1 MPEGLLKPR
10 AEIGCPAGERS
21 GVSASLTFL
30 APGSQD
36 PRDPPASRPAP
47 RRVGNDNYTRK
58 ESTTTRGPR
67 LASLRTRR
75 FGPSFQQ
82 HPPHPLPIANH
93 SLAICGL
100 RWSCA
105 PGCSSPQM
113 QALWQLRHPASCPDA
128 RQAGTSRW
136 RLPLP
141 APLPAAENGCDFT
154 HTLRAHTRAHNALSR
169 RRCWHTRTS
178 LDISLLHS
186 LCGTC
191 FPAPGSLFALL
202 HLFFVTF
209 LLSFPPS
216 PNLGLPHSPPT
227 APWGPSPSPRD
238 GEGAAETRPAR
249 AERGPCCAR
258 GRHRW
263 AGLWPA
269 PCLFSLRPLNA
280 RLRRKDYRGRIMPG
294 VNTRANKSACTTPP
308 TPLGP
313 GPRGWGRERVPRC

>member
-10 AEIGCPAGERS
+10 AEIGCPAGGRS
-21 GVSASLTFL
+21 DVSASPTFL

-58 ESTTTRGPR
+58 ESTTRGATTRIAPHAQVR
-67 LASLRTRR
+67 L
-75 FGPSFQQ
+75 SFQQ
-82 HPPHPLPIANH
+82 QPPPPRLPIANH

-100 RWSCA
+100 RWSSA
-105 PGCSSPQM
+105 PGCSLPQM
-113 QALWQLRHPASCPDA
+113 QALWQLRHPVSCPHA

-154 HTLRAHTRAHNALSR
+154 HTLRVHTRAHNALSR
-169 RRCWHTRTS
+169 RRCWHRRTS
-178 LDISLLHS
+178 LGISLLRS

-202 HLFFVTF
+202 HLFFATF

-216 PNLGLPHSPPT
+216 PNPGLPHSPPT
-227 APWGPSPSPRD
+227 APWVPRLLRRMER
-238 GEGAAETRPAR
+238 GRWRRALCARSEGRAAR
-249 AERGPCCAR
+249 AAGT
-258 GRHRW
+258 
-263 AGLWPA
+263 AGLA
-269 PCLFSLRPLNA
+269 SGLRPVCFPFA
-280 RLRRKDYRGRIMPG
+280 P
-294 VNTRANKSACTTPP
+294 
-308 TPLGP
+308 
-313 GPRGWGRERVPRC
+313 